1 LLCQAFVNVNELLI
15 YSAKMLIRQSPR
27 LDRMHP
33 DQLRAHADRIRA
45 AQVLGRS
52 ELMQR
57 LFDFLVACSLADKAP
72 KEIEIAIDVFGK
84 DTRFEVTRDAM
95 VRVYMHKLRRKLED
109 YYAGLGSA
117 ETGRLTIPRGEYR
130 LVFDEVTFTSAIEPA
145 RALELPPPD
154 TSPQL
159 SESNSQPVKSRFL
172 AWPRAWAYAT
182 AAIVIVLL
190 SANLFVWL
198 TEINHNELR
207 AVRNHPVWHQM
218 VNDDQPIYIVLG
230 DYYIFGEL
238 DPQSD
243 TNPESVRRLV
253 REFNINSRNDL
264 DQLLKERPE
273 LERRYMDL
281 ALNYLPVSTANA
293 LHNIVPLLEPNK
305 KNPNQVQ
312 VILASELTPAMIR
325 SSHIVYI
332 GLLSGM
338 GILRDIAFAG
348 SQFRIGDTYDEL
360 IDRKTNQIYVSQA
373 SVSINDNTRY
383 RDYGYFA
390 TFAGPNN
397 NRIVILAGTRDVA
410 LMHTAEAVSHKDT
423 LIALV
428 NKAATEENFE
438 ALYAVDAIDRKNL
451 DGQLLVADKI
461 DTAHIWA
468 SGTKVAGVNGVI
480 AIK

>member
-1 LLCQAFVNVNELLI
+1 MNPE
-15 YSAKMLIRQSPR
+15 
-27 LDRMHP
+27 
-33 DQLRAHADRIRA
+33 QLRAHADRIRA
-45 AQVLGRS
+45 SQVLGRS

-57 LFDFLVACSLADKAP
+57 LFDFLVVCSLDGRAP
-72 KEIEIAIDVFGK
+72 KEIELAIDVFGK
-84 DTRFEVTRDAM
+84 DAGFEVTRDAM

-109 YYAGLGSA
+109 YYSGVGR
-117 ETGRLTIPRGEYR
+117 EEIGRLTLPLGEYR
-130 LVFDEVTFTSAIEPA
+130 LVFEEQAPERIDSDRTPDLPTIEFPTQSVEAALVPPA
-145 RALELPPPD
+145 KPRSLTWLYAAAAAL
-154 TSPQL
+154 
-159 SESNSQPVKSRFL
+159 
-172 AWPRAWAYAT
+172 
-182 AAIVIVLL
+182 IVLL
-190 SANLFVWL
+190 GANLFVWYSD
-198 TEINHNELR
+198 TYRNELH
-207 AVRNHPVWHQM
+207 AVRNQPVWHEM
-218 VNDDQPIYIVLG
+218 VNDDQPIYIVVG

-238 DPQSD
+238 DPHSD
-243 TNPESVRRLV
+243 SNPESVQRLV

-281 ALNYLPVSTANA
+281 ALNYLPVSAANA
-293 LHNIVPLLEPNK
+293 MHRIVPLLEPNK

-360 IDRKTNQIYVSQA
+360 INRKTNQIYVSQA

-410 LMHTAEAVSHKDT
+410 LMHTAEAVSHKDS
-423 LIALV
+423 LVALV
-428 NKAATEENFE
+428 NKADSEENFE
-438 ALYAVDAIDRKNL
+438 ALYAVDAIDRMNL
-451 DGQLLVADKI
+451 DGQLLLADKVDI
-461 DTAHIWA
+461 ESIWA
-468 SGTKVAGVNGVI
+468 HGSTVAAANS
-480 AIK
+480 ANALHAP